1 MPENLLTHNAPNED
15 EFDIE
20 AIKKDLEN
28 EDVFSL
34 AFRKDLT
41 K

>member
-1 MPENLLTHNAPNED
+1 MPENLLAHNAPNED

-20 AIKKDLEN
+20 AIKKDFEN